1 MAALSDQLLTM
12 IIEYMGEILPLSFN
26 AMIMPT
32 LPKLA
37 FLESKGR
44 LGLNSKDPRE
54 TYWHT
59 TIKLRKKTDECVE
72 LRNRLME

>member
-1 MAALSDQLLTM
+1 MAALSDQLLTT

-54 TYWHT
+54 TYWYT